1 MAYKVLARAIV
12 TFAEVYERMENMK
25 QEKMVRLE
33 KQRMEFTKEL
43 EFHRLNMFMETQVV
57 LEKK

>member
-1 MAYKVLARAIV
+1 MGFNASRYYMFVLTLFI
-12 TFAEVYERMENMK
+12 MK
-25 QEKMVRLE
+25 QEKMARLE